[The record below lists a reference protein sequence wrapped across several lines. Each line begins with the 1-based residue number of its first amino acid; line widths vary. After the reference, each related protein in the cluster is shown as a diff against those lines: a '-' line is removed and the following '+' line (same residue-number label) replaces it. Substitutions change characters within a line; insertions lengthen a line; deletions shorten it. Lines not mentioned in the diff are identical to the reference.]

1 MQPYNN
7 DQCPSQGDSDGRR
20 NAEQSTFE
28 NETWLALEQIY
39 NENYRPVRVA
49 EPGKPFNLSAGLTG
63 KGGAAG

>member
-1 MQPYNN
+1 MQSHDN
-7 DQCPSQGDSDGRR
+7 DQCATQGDSDGRR
-20 NAEQSTFE
+20 NAEQPSSKDE
-28 NETWLALEQIY
+28 VWLALEKIY